1 MGRAT
6 ARLALLLLLL
16 TTLWPRIADA
26 QFDARKPEEVGLA
39 ILPFEPERTED
50 KSVAF
55 LLEDYLQAK
64 LPRLTK
70 HPVFTG
76 RDLVQA
82 VPSGNEAC
90 LDDPFCVRLL
100 GGQFNVSLVTRVQM
114 FRTGEEITLEVA
126 FYTTGNG
133 LLIGRENTGFA
144 TGEEKAMVDAFN
156 GWFQLYF
163 DTSLRVA
170 PENRAG
176 EGGLLGGGEKS
187 EEQEERREDY
197 ERGRTKK
204 VYSRRTDYGNQPDDV
219 EFDREDP
226 TGDLRALVG
235 DDDDDQES
243 GKRRGGRR
251 AETEYDVQDDD
262 LDLDDPYA
270 DEDDPYADEDD
281 PYADEDDP
289 YSDPGDK
296 PGRKTR
302 PKAGDDGIDL
312 DARERRGDSV
322 ASYSDA
328 QRAGYSAR
336 EYKRYTA
343 SGTTLETYAEHRW
356 DMKGRFY
363 LRAGGYYGGGWLT
376 RRFATVVFVRPGG
389 VKTDEYAWERLG
401 PGKYGNPGGSIGF
414 GFAPIGLLAV
424 EVDLGLIYAQQ
435 DLRREYDSND
445 IGTNIPQYPQTKDTA
460 HFVADVRARFFVPAL
475 KRVKFTPGLGATIIV
490 MQGFQIAAEEP
501 LNYTSR
507 PTTGVFGITPL
518 VGLVLSPTPFLSL
531 AIDAQPTIY
540 LTQGA
545 ANYEE
550 HMLFNG
556 ETEPRL
562 PESDKQP
569 PIEGVPLMVR
579 GGVTAMIMF

>member
-6 ARLALLLLLL
+6 ARLAPLLLLI
-16 TTLWPRIADA
+16 TTLWPGVAGA
-26 QFDARKPEEVGLA
+26 QFDARDPDAVGLA
-39 ILPFEPERTED
+39 ILPFEPERSED

-64 LPRLTK
+64 LPRAVG

-133 LLIGRENTGFA
+133 LLIGRENTGFP
-144 TGEEKAMVDAFN
+144 TGDEKAMVDAFA
-156 GWFQLYF
+156 GWFKLYF
-163 DTSLRVA
+163 DTSLRVS

-176 EGGLLGGGEKS
+176 EGGVLGGGS
-187 EEQEERREDY
+187 TSAEQEERKEDY

-204 VYSRRTDYGNQPDDV
+204 VYSRRTDFGDQPDDV
-219 EFDREDP
+219 EFDRDDP

-235 DDDDDQES
+235 DDDDAKPS
-243 GKRRGGRR
+243 GKKRGRRGATRHD
-251 AETEYDVQDDD
+251 EPEYDVQDDD

-270 DEDDPYADEDD
+270 DPEDDPYADIEDE
-281 PYADEDDP
+281 PTRRAHRRPADDE
-289 YSDPGDK
+289 
-296 PGRKTR
+296 
-302 PKAGDDGIDL
+302 DGIDL
-312 DARERRGDSV
+312 DARDRTGDSV

-328 QRAGYSAR
+328 QRAGYSPR

-343 SGTTLETYAEHRW
+343 SGMTLDTYAERRW

-363 LRAGGYYGGGWLT
+363 IRAGGYYGGGWTT
-376 RRFATVVFVRPGG
+376 RRYATVVFVRPGG

-401 PGKYGNPGGSIGF
+401 PATYGNPGGSIGV
-414 GFAPIGLLAV
+414 GFAPIGLLAI
-424 EVDLGLIYAQQ
+424 EVDLGLMYAQQ

-445 IGTNIPQYPQTKDTA
+445 IGSNIPQQPQTKSTA
-460 HFVADVRARFFVPAL
+460 HFVADVRARFFIPAL
-475 KRVKFTPGLGATIIV
+475 KRVKFTPGLGATVLV
-490 MQGFQIAAEEP
+490 MQGFQITAEEP

-507 PTTGVFGITPL
+507 PTTGVFGVTPL
-518 VGLVLSPTPFLSL
+518 LGLVLSPSPFLSL
-531 AIDAQPTIY
+531 AIDVQPTIY

-562 PESDKQP
+562 PDADKQP
-569 PIEGVPLMVR
+569 PIEGVPLLVR
-579 GGVTAMIMF
+579 GGLTAMIMF